1 MRLDKIFTKRLHTI
15 PSDADTNGHQ
25 IALRGGY
32 IYQTGAGV
40 YTFTSLGLKV
50 LRNIENLIR
59 SEMDKLGCQ
68 EILMPITSPASL
80 WKESNRYDSVDILL
94 KFKNRA
100 ENDFVLNPTHEE
112 IVTDYVRSCLQSYK
126 QLPFSLYQIQTKY
139 RDELRVRAGLIRCR
153 EFIMKDAYSFHK
165 DWNDLNDFYNKMLE
179 KYHKIY
185 ELLGLSDIISVLAPT
200 GDMGGKISHEF
211 QMISPIGEDTLYIC
225 NSCDYKTNKDMF
237 KNDNDEQKCP
247 NCNNTLEKI
256 RGIEVGNIFQL
267 GDKYTKS
274 MNVTY
279 IDENSNKQYPI
290 MGCYGIGINRT
301 FACILE
307 QAKLGKYIWNKL
319 VAPYKIHIISIG
331 NSQKIIDI
339 CNKIHNDL
347 SNNNIETIIDITDDR
362 PGSKFSNADLI
373 GAPIRIIVSER
384 NIDNNENYLEI
395 MEYNKNTEPIKN
407 MIKMKDYHDFIINKF
422 YNK

>member
-1 MRLDKIFTKRLHTI
+1 MRLDKIFTKRLHAI

-59 SEMDKLGCQ
+59 SEMDKFGCQ

-112 IVTDYVRSCLQSYK
+112 IVTDYARSCLQSYK

-274 MNVTY
+274 MNVIY
-279 IDENSNKQYPI
+279 IDENGNKQYPI

>member
-1 MRLDKIFTKRLHTI
+1 MRLDKIFTKRLHAI

-200 GDMGGKISHEF
+200 GDMGGKISHD
-211 QMISPIGEDTLYIC
+211 S
-225 NSCDYKTNKDMF
+225 
-237 KNDNDEQKCP
+237 
-247 NCNNTLEKI
+247 
-256 RGIEVGNIFQL
+256 
-267 GDKYTKS
+267 
-274 MNVTY
+274 
-279 IDENSNKQYPI
+279 
-290 MGCYGIGINRT
+290 
-301 FACILE
+301 
-307 QAKLGKYIWNKL
+307 
-319 VAPYKIHIISIG
+319 
-331 NSQKIIDI
+331 
-339 CNKIHNDL
+339 
-347 SNNNIETIIDITDDR
+347 
-362 PGSKFSNADLI
+362 
-373 GAPIRIIVSER
+373 
-384 NIDNNENYLEI
+384 
-395 MEYNKNTEPIKN
+395 
-407 MIKMKDYHDFIINKF
+407 
-422 YNK
+422 

>member
-1 MRLDKIFTKRLHTI
+1 MRLDKIFTKRLHAI

-112 IVTDYVRSCLQSYK
+112 IVTDYVGSCLQSYK

-237 KNDNDEQKCP
+237 KNYNDEQKCP

-422 YNK
+422 L

>member
-1 MRLDKIFTKRLHTI
+1 MRLDKIFTKRLHAI

-32 IYQTGAGV
+32 IHQTGAGV

-179 KYHKIY
+179 KYYKIY
-185 ELLGLSDIISVLAPT
+185 ELLELSDIISVLAPT

-211 QMISPIGEDTLYIC
+211 QMVSPIGEDTLYIC

-339 CNKIHNDL
+339 CNKIHDDL

-384 NIDNNENYLEI
+384 NIDNNNENYLEI
-395 MEYNKNTEPIKN
+395 VEYNKNTEPIKN

-422 YNK
+422 L

>member
-1 MRLDKIFTKRLHTI
+1 MRLDKIFTKRLHAI

-94 KFKNRA
+94 KFKNRV

-211 QMISPIGEDTLYIC
+211 QMVSPIGEDTLYIC

-274 MNVTY
+274 MNVIY
-279 IDENSNKQYPI
+279 IDENGNKQYPI

-307 QAKLGKYIWNKL
+307 QSKLGKYIWNKL

-384 NIDNNENYLEI
+384 NIDNNNENYLEI
-395 MEYNKNTEPIKN
+395 VEYNKNTEPIKN

-422 YNK
+422 L